1 MPLIARQRSRLAVLA
16 VLALVGSLLA
26 VSAVPAVAAADKRAS
41 AKARF
46 SACVAAATEDAGFT
60 DMDGNFGED
69 AANCLAHYGIT
80 VGTSEGVFSPSDSI
94 TRLQMALF
102 LTRAA
107 GPAGIEL
114 DDPED
119 QGFSDIGGLT
129 DVIQNAINQVV
140 DADIMT
146 GNGNMFNPTGGVSRK
161 DMAVF
166 LDAFLAAAGIELDR
180 KAEVPY
186 NIDEDDIDTPFM
198 DVGGVSFSAYG
209 AINRLYELGVTTGT
223 GDATFTPNALLSRAQ
238 MAVFITRALGHT
250 NARPAGLSVQV
261 DPGAAYQDETPTI
274 ETALRDSNHDPI
286 ADELIEVFAA
296 QSHVEAFDDEGGCS
310 TDLKDDGL
318 GSIGATRCEIDVAD
332 EATEPD
338 GNVLLEIDAS
348 DFCLGDT
355 TLWLW
360 TGDVGD
366 DFDADSTYAASTEIM
381 VSRTPDDV
389 KVSSDKAANAK
400 FLELGDTANFSL
412 QVVDT
417 RGNPVAIEGLVLE
430 VRIHETIGSR
440 DRDTKTEEHTTDA
453 HGRAE
458 ISITH
463 HDSRPGEDRQGDS
476 VSVRVVVTDVLDA
489 DGEDYRRINPDRT
502 TADSEV
508 SIEWSDRDP
517 LPWSLSISQSVSYHE
532 ASDEGSGVRNTVR
545 ATLVDQYG
553 DPVSGAKVRF
563 WSDADNTLPAPGA
576 VDPDEVTWDNGLGGI
591 DRYEWSDSDEMVE
604 IRDNDKIDTGDVETV
619 EGNAVAEGMP
629 DVHTYA
635 DERTTNRR
643 GVATKSYIRD
653 AEEAY
658 IEIIYAAFNHNP
670 NDGDEDTEGDTDL
683 GGDED
688 PVNEPDFNDVG
699 KVDGNPEG
707 YFEDLGEAY
716 DDRDLDLTAK
726 AIHYWA
732 TVADDGDTVA
742 DDSTD
747 PLTAVAVDTDK
758 DLVVVTSN
766 SPASGEG
773 DGDEPNPEDADT
785 AYTAVTDEFTA
796 AMGDMVL
803 IVVYD
808 SNDQFNTSG
817 GETTSRVTMSFFE
830 STLDDNHRYRPGA
843 PNDDPRSLL
852 TFELDKDPEDGVNRI
867 TNSNG
872 AVPTQVSC
880 VVAEVEKE

>member
-1 MPLIARQRSRLAVLA
+1 LAVLA

-26 VSAVPAVAAADKRAS
+26 VSAVPAVAAADGKAS

-80 VGTSEGVFSPSDSI
+80 VGTSEGVFSPNDSI

-286 ADELIEVFAA
+286 PDELVEVFAA
-296 QSHVEAFDDEGGCS
+296 QSHVEAFDDEGACS
-310 TDLKDDGL
+310 EDLKDEVL
-318 GSIGATRCEIDVAD
+318 GSIGATRCTIDAAD

-348 DFCLGDT
+348 DFCLADT
-355 TLWLW
+355 TLWAW
-360 TGDVGD
+360 SGDIGD
-366 DFDADSTYAASTEIM
+366 EFDADETDAASAEIT
-381 VSRTPDDV
+381 VSLTPDDV
-389 KVSSDKAANAK
+389 EVSSDKASNAR
-400 FLELGDTANFSL
+400 FLEMGDTASFSL

-417 RGNPVAIEGLVLE
+417 DDEPVAIEGLVLVVNVVE
-430 VRIHETIGSR
+430 MRNSR
-440 DRDTKTEEHTTDA
+440 MQDVTDEYTTDA
-453 HGRAE
+453 HGRVE
-458 ISITH
+458 ISFTH
-463 HDSRPGEDRQGDS
+463 DDPRAGDDRQGDQA
-476 VSVRVVVTDVLDA
+476 SVRVIVTDVLDA
-489 DGEDYRRINPDRT
+489 DGEDYPRIDPTRD
-502 TADSEV
+502 TAPSDV
-508 SIEWSDRDP
+508 TVDWSDRDS
-517 LPWSLSISQSVSYHE
+517 LPWDLSISQSVAYHE
-532 ASDEGSGVRNTVR
+532 ASDEGSGVRHTVR
-545 ATLVDQYG
+545 ASLVDQYG
-553 DPVSGAKVRF
+553 DPVSGAKIRF
-563 WSDADNTLPAPGA
+563 WSNADNADMEGSGDDAEPIP
-576 VDPDEVTWDNGLGGI
+576 WNNGLGGL
-591 DRYEWSDSDEMVE
+591 DRYEFSEDETMIVATDNE
-604 IRDNDKIDTGDVETV
+604 IDVGDVKTDDDGDALAIAAADEH
-619 EGNAVAEGMP
+619 N
-629 DVHTYA
+629 YA

-643 GVATKSYIRD
+643 GVATKSYSRD

-658 IEIIYAAFNHNP
+658 VETIMAAFNHNP
-670 NDGDEDTEGDTDL
+670 DDGDTDTDE
-683 GGDED
+683 GED
-688 PVNEPDFNDVG
+688 PVNNPDFEDVG
-699 KVDGNPEG
+699 MNTDDDPYFFDDIDVVAEDDEFEG
-707 YFEDLGEAY
+707 RA
-716 DDRDLDLTAK
+716 LDLTAM
-726 AIHYWA
+726 AVHYWA
-732 TVADDGDTVA
+732 TEADDRN
-742 DDSTD
+742 DSPTD
-747 PLTAVAVDTDK
+747 ALTAVVVDTDSN
-758 DLVVVTSN
+758 LVVVTDNADS
-766 SPASGEG
+766 
-773 DGDEPNPEDADT
+773 DT
-785 AYTAVTDEFTA
+785 APEADDE
-796 AMGDMVL
+796 VL
-803 IVVYD
+803 IVIYD
-808 SNDQFNTSG
+808 SNDQFNT
-817 GETTSRVTMSFFE
+817 TSARVTMSYFE
-830 STLDDNHRYRPGA
+830 DTLDDV
-843 PNDDPRSLL
+843 NDDADEDGDVDERSLL
-852 TFELDKDPEDGVNRI
+852 TFELEEDPEDGVNRI
-867 TNSNG
+867 TNTNG
-872 AVPTQVSC
+872 ANPSAPGRC
-880 VVAEVEKE
+880 VVEE

>member
-1 MPLIARQRSRLAVLA
+1 LAVLA

-26 VSAVPAVAAADKRAS
+26 VSAVPAVAAADGKAS

-80 VGTSEGVFSPSDSI
+80 VGTSEGVFSPNDSI

-286 ADELIEVFAA
+286 PDELVEVFAA
-296 QSHVEAFDDEGGCS
+296 QSHVEAFDDEGACS
-310 TDLKDDGL
+310 EDLKDEVL
-318 GSIGATRCEIDVAD
+318 GSIGATRCTIDAAD

-348 DFCLGDT
+348 DFCLADT
-355 TLWLW
+355 TLWAW
-360 TGDVGD
+360 SGDIGD
-366 DFDADSTYAASTEIM
+366 EFDADETDAASAEIT
-381 VSRTPDDV
+381 VSLTPDDV
-389 KVSSDKAANAK
+389 EVSSDKASNAR
-400 FLELGDTANFSL
+400 FLEMGDTASFSL

-417 RGNPVAIEGLVLE
+417 DDEPVAIEGLVLVVNVVE
-430 VRIHETIGSR
+430 MRNSR
-440 DRDTKTEEHTTDA
+440 MQDVTDEYTTDA
-453 HGRAE
+453 HGRVE
-458 ISITH
+458 ISFTH
-463 HDSRPGEDRQGDS
+463 DDPRAGDDRQGDQA
-476 VSVRVVVTDVLDA
+476 SVRVIVTDVLDA
-489 DGEDYRRINPDRT
+489 DGEDYPRIDPTRD
-502 TADSEV
+502 TAPSDV
-508 SIEWSDRDP
+508 TVDWSDRDS
-517 LPWSLSISQSVSYHE
+517 LPWDLSISQSVAYHE
-532 ASDEGSGVRNTVR
+532 ASDEGSGVRHTVR
-545 ATLVDQYG
+545 ASLVDQYG
-553 DPVSGAKVRF
+553 DPVSGAKIRF
-563 WSDADNTLPAPGA
+563 WSNADNADMEGSGDDAEPIP
-576 VDPDEVTWDNGLGGI
+576 WNNGLGGL
-591 DRYEWSDSDEMVE
+591 DRYEFSEDETMIVATDNE
-604 IRDNDKIDTGDVETV
+604 IDVGDVKTDDDGDALAIAAADEH
-619 EGNAVAEGMP
+619 N
-629 DVHTYA
+629 YA

-643 GVATKSYIRD
+643 GVATKSYTRD

-658 IEIIYAAFNHNP
+658 IEIISAAFNHNP
-670 NDGDEDTEGDTDL
+670 DDGDEDLVGDTDL
-683 GGDED
+683 NGNED
-688 PVNEPDFNDVG
+688 PVNNPDFDDVG
-699 KVDGNPEG
+699 DTVDSDGDVSYTNPLG
-707 YFEDLGEAY
+707 YFGDFDGAH
-716 DDRDLDLTAK
+716 DMRALDLEAK
-726 AIHYWA
+726 AVHYWA
-732 TVADDGDTVA
+732 MVADDGDTV
-742 DDSTD
+742 TD
-747 PLTAVAVDTDK
+747 ANEALTAVAVDTGSN
-758 DLVVVTSN
+758 LVVVTN
-766 SPASGEG
+766 ASPASAET
-773 DGDEPNPEDADT
+773 DGAADDYTPVRDDFDA
-785 AYTAVTDEFTA
+785 AIGNV
-796 AMGDMVL
+796 VL

-808 SNDQFNTSG
+808 SNDQFNTG
-817 GETTSRVTMSFFE
+817 DDSRVTMSFFE

-843 PNDDPRSLL
+843 PNLLPRSQL
-852 TFELDKDPEDGVNRI
+852 TFELDEDPEDGVNRL
-867 TNSNG
+867 TNTNG
-872 AVPTQVSC
+872 ASPTQVSC
-880 VVAEVEKE
+880 VVAEA

>member
-80 VGTSEGVFSPSDSI
+80 VGTSEGVFSPNDSI

-223 GDATFTPNALLSRAQ
+223 GDAAFTPDALLSRAQ

-286 ADELIEVFAA
+286 ADELIEVFTA

-310 TDLKDDGL
+310 EDLKDEGL

-366 DFDADSTYAASTEIM
+366 DFDADETYAVSTEIM

-389 KVSSDKAANAK
+389 KVSSDKASNAR

-417 RGNPVAIEGLVLE
+417 IGKPVAIEGLVLV
-430 VRIHETIGSR
+430 VRIFETINTR
-440 DRDTKTEEHTTDA
+440 DQDVETGEYTTDA

-463 HDSRPGEDRQGDS
+463 NDSRPGEDRQGDGATAT
-476 VSVRVVVTDVLDA
+476 VEVTDVLDA
-489 DGEDYRRINPDRT
+489 DGEDYRRINPARP
-502 TADSEV
+502 TAPSSATVD
-508 SIEWSDRDP
+508 WSDRDP

-563 WSDADNTLPAPGA
+563 WSEADNTHTRPGRIG
-576 VDPDEVTWDNGLGGI
+576 P
-591 DRYEWSDSDEMVE
+591 
-604 IRDNDKIDTGDVETV
+604 
-619 EGNAVAEGMP
+619 
-629 DVHTYA
+629 
-635 DERTTNRR
+635 RR
-643 GVATKSYIRD
+643 G
-653 AEEAY
+653 
-658 IEIIYAAFNHNP
+658 
-670 NDGDEDTEGDTDL
+670 DL
-683 GGDED
+683 EQ
-688 PVNEPDFNDVG
+688 
-699 KVDGNPEG
+699 
-707 YFEDLGEAY
+707 
-716 DDRDLDLTAK
+716 R
-726 AIHYWA
+726 
-732 TVADDGDTVA
+732 
-742 DDSTD
+742 
-747 PLTAVAVDTDK
+747 
-758 DLVVVTSN
+758 
-766 SPASGEG
+766 SG
-773 DGDEPNPEDADT
+773 
-785 AYTAVTDEFTA
+785 
-796 AMGDMVL
+796 
-803 IVVYD
+803 
-808 SNDQFNTSG
+808 
-817 GETTSRVTMSFFE
+817 
-830 STLDDNHRYRPGA
+830 RYRQVRVG
-843 PNDDPRSLL
+843 RKS
-852 TFELDKDPEDGVNRI
+852 
-867 TNSNG
+867 
-872 AVPTQVSC
+872 PTR
-880 VVAEVEKE
+880 

>member
-1 MPLIARQRSRLAVLA
+1 LAVLA

-26 VSAVPAVAAADKRAS
+26 VSAVPAVAAADGKAS

-80 VGTSEGVFSPSDSI
+80 VGTSEGVFSPNDSI

-286 ADELIEVFAA
+286 PDELVEVFAA
-296 QSHVEAFDDEGGCS
+296 QSHVEAFDDEGACS
-310 TDLKDDGL
+310 EDLKDEVL
-318 GSIGATRCEIDVAD
+318 GSIGATRCTIDAAD

-348 DFCLGDT
+348 DFCLADT
-355 TLWLW
+355 TLWAW
-360 TGDVGD
+360 SGDIGD
-366 DFDADSTYAASTEIM
+366 EFDADETDAASAEIT
-381 VSRTPDDV
+381 VSLTPDDV
-389 KVSSDKAANAK
+389 EVSSDKASNAR
-400 FLELGDTANFSL
+400 FLEMGDTASFSL

-417 RGNPVAIEGLVLE
+417 DDEPVAIEGLVLVVNVVE
-430 VRIHETIGSR
+430 MRNSR
-440 DRDTKTEEHTTDA
+440 MQDVTDEYTTDA
-453 HGRAE
+453 HGRVE
-458 ISITH
+458 ISFTH
-463 HDSRPGEDRQGDS
+463 DDPRAGDDRQGDQA
-476 VSVRVVVTDVLDA
+476 SVRVIVTDVLDA
-489 DGEDYRRINPDRT
+489 DGEDYPRIDPTRD
-502 TADSEV
+502 TAPSDV
-508 SIEWSDRDP
+508 TVDWSDRDS
-517 LPWSLSISQSVSYHE
+517 LPWDLSISQSVAYHE
-532 ASDEGSGVRNTVR
+532 ASDEGSGVRHTVR
-545 ATLVDQYG
+545 ASLVDQYG
-553 DPVSGAKVRF
+553 DPVSGAKIRF
-563 WSDADNTLPAPGA
+563 WSNADNADMEGSGDDAEPIP
-576 VDPDEVTWDNGLGGI
+576 WNNGLGGL
-591 DRYEWSDSDEMVE
+591 DRYEFSEDETMIVATDNE
-604 IRDNDKIDTGDVETV
+604 IDVGDVKTDDDGDALAIAAADEH
-619 EGNAVAEGMP
+619 N
-629 DVHTYA
+629 YA

-643 GVATKSYIRD
+643 GVATKSYSRD

-658 IEIIYAAFNHNP
+658 VETIMAAFNHNP
-670 NDGDEDTEGDTDL
+670 DDGDTDTDE
-683 GGDED
+683 GED
-688 PVNEPDFNDVG
+688 PVNNPDFEDVG
-699 KVDGNPEG
+699 MNTDDDPYFFDDIDVVAEDDEFEG
-707 YFEDLGEAY
+707 RA
-716 DDRDLDLTAK
+716 LDLTAM
-726 AIHYWA
+726 AVHYWA
-732 TVADDGDTVA
+732 TEADDRN
-742 DDSTD
+742 DSPTD
-747 PLTAVAVDTDK
+747 ALTAVVVDTDSN
-758 DLVVVTSN
+758 LVVVTDNADS
-766 SPASGEG
+766 
-773 DGDEPNPEDADT
+773 DT
-785 AYTAVTDEFTA
+785 APEADDE
-796 AMGDMVL
+796 VL
-803 IVVYD
+803 IVIYD
-808 SNDQFNTSG
+808 SNDQFNT
-817 GETTSRVTMSFFE
+817 TSARVTMSYFE
-830 STLDDNHRYRPGA
+830 DTLEDEDDA
-843 PNDDPRSLL
+843 DTADVDERSLL
-852 TFELDKDPEDGVNRI
+852 TFELEEDPEDGVNRI
-867 TNSNG
+867 TNTNG
-872 AVPTQVSC
+872 ANPSAPGRC
-880 VVAEVEKE
+880 VVEE